1 LVWRCGQLIIKTMMN
16 FLPEENK
23 IIIKKE
29 YFRRISLILGLF
41 FLFLIL
47 TSTLFLFSILILLK
61 DQQESFRRQLEFSE
75 ERLAKNEA
83 RDILPL
89 IKDLNDKIF
98 LLQSSQKNAVEK
110 SAIIKNILSR
120 KPEKIT
126 IKGFLFDKNKIS
138 IQGFSDTRDNMLG
151 FINSLKEEQTF
162 KKVELPISSL
172 LKERDIEFSL
182 NIEL

>member
-1 LVWRCGQLIIKTMMN
+1 MVWRCGQLLIKTMMN

-29 YFRRISLILGLF
+29 YFRRISIIIGLF
-41 FLFLIL
+41 FFFLIL
-47 TSTLFLFSILILLK
+47 TSTLFLFSLFLLLK
-61 DQQESFRRQLEFSE
+61 GQQESFYRQLEFSE
-75 ERLAKNEA
+75 QRLARSEA
-83 RDILPL
+83 KDIIPL

-120 KPEKIT
+120 KPDKIT
-126 IKGFLFDKNKIS
+126 ISGFLFAQNKIS
-138 IQGFSDTRDNMLG
+138 IQGFSDTRDNMLN
-151 FINSLKEEQTF
+151 FINSLKQEKSF
-162 KKVELPISSL
+162 KKVESPISSL
-172 LKERDIEFSL
+172 LKEKDIEFSI